1 MTKTFNVICIKWG
14 TYYGAEDV
22 NKLCAAIKRN
32 TSYDV
37 NFYCFTE
44 RSEGLNEDIISRPLP
59 VLNVAPELVSAI
71 TERLRGCA
79 TTIWQVYADNGC
91 FSLISTR

>member
-44 RSEGLNEDIISRPLP
+44 RTEPHDRSPSRFYTAQFS
-59 VLNVAPELVSAI
+59 VTSREL
-71 TERLRGCA
+71 
-79 TTIWQVYADNGC
+79 Q
-91 FSLISTR
+91 

>member
-1 MTKTFNVICIKWG
+1 MIKTFNVICIKWG

-59 VLNVAPELVSAI
+59 VLNVAPNWFSAI
-71 TERLRGCA
+71 HRKARGCA
-79 TTIWQVYADNGC
+79 TTIGG
-91 FSLISTR
+91 FTRTTGVFL

>member
-44 RSEGLNEDIISRPLP
+44 R
-59 VLNVAPELVSAI
+59 
-71 TERLRGCA
+71 TE
-79 TTIWQVYADNGC
+79 N
-91 FSLISTR
+91 